1 MSRTTTEQGSM
12 SDLERY
18 VKKRKR
24 VDLNS
29 LKASRL
35 AIPISKLGFCSER
48 HARKPG

>member
-1 MSRTTTEQGSM
+1 M

-24 VDLNS
+24 LDLNS

-35 AIPISKLGFCSER
+35 TIPISKSGFCSGKR
-48 HARKPG
+48 AREPG